1 LKADNA
7 NVPHEIPAGED
18 HRGGAGNSG
27 KDEVDLMTQ
36 LSAYF
41 SSEEDLRN
49 FIERGIRGIERW
61 IDACGDA
68 HASDRRDEAIRFNK
82 KMIEKWQGIY
92 KQRYGR
98 PYAPELKVIQGGI
111 SGLEKPIRPVNS

>member
-1 LKADNA
+1 MSRNG
-7 NVPHEIPAGED
+7 IPAGED

-27 KDEVDLMTQ
+27 KDGVDLMTE

-41 SSEEDLRN
+41 SSEEDLRD

-61 IDACGDA
+61 IEVCGDSP
-68 HASDRRDEAIRFNK
+68 ASEKRDETIRFNK

-92 KQRYGR
+92 VQRYGHR
-98 PYAPELKVIQGGI
+98 YAPELKLIQGGI